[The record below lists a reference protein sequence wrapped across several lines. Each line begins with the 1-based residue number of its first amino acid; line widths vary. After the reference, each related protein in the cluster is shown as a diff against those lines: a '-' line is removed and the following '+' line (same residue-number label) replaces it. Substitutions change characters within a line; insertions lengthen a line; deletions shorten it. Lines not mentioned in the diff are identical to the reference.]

1 MKRLVRALILLA
13 TSSLVVCGVRGPPR
27 PAAQEATDAGPPDG
41 GAR

>member
-27 PAAQEATDAGPPDG
+27 PPAQEAPDAGPPDG
-41 GAR
+41 GVR